1 MGAFLRSSSMADPSR
16 KQGWRNLVR
25 FYRLAVP
32 YWKLVAVSL
41 LAMFIYSAA
50 SFNIVLL
57 IGPTLAAFQKAA
69 PPDEAAGGG
78 LAAALAGDQA
88 PAREPAKAQ
97 DFLEATKER
106 AERWVRSLGIVRAV
120 ESWLWAEV
128 SLKRVAFVLAFIIG
142 PVLLASGFLQE
153 YAQNR
158 AAWHVV
164 ADLRVKVFDHLSG
177 LSLRYFSGQRTGEV
191 LSRLTNDIGRTES
204 ALGVLFG
211 TALLQPM
218 MLLFFLAGA
227 TWKSPHLALVAVA
240 ASPLVVFLMGRYGI
254 RVRRY
259 ATRTLQKLADVTDSV
274 TQVLNGIRVVKSFHM
289 EEAEREEF
297 RGRNMALLQKAF
309 KLVRTQ
315 AWAGVLPEFV
325 LGIRSMSLILLFAD
339 HLVRQGKL
347 PLQGM
352 LMCVAYLTLCG
363 GRVRRIVRAYVQL
376 QQSMA
381 SVNRVFEL
389 IDARPD
395 IEDAPDAVEI
405 DGVHKGVSFD
415 NVWFAYDRIPV
426 LKGVELSVPCGK
438 TYAIVGETGAG
449 KSTMLDLIPR
459 FYDPAQ
465 GCVSI
470 DGVDVRRI
478 KRKSLMQQI
487 AIVGQRPFLF
497 NRSIVENIRY
507 GKRDATDEE
516 VVAAARAANIHD
528 FIQSLPEGYNTVAG
542 EAGDRF
548 SGGQRQCITVARAVL
563 KNAPVLILDEATSSL
578 DAESE
583 MLVQRALDN
592 LMANR
597 TTFVIAHRLST
608 VRHADRIIVLR
619 DGRIVEQGA
628 HEELLQRHGE
638 YQRLYRLQFADTG
651 PGERASE
658 APA

>member
-1 MGAFLRSSSMADPSR
+1 MADPSS

-41 LAMFIYSAA
+41 LAMLVYSAA

-69 PPDEAAGGG
+69 PPDQAAGGG
-78 LAAALAGDQA
+78 LAAALAAGQA

-97 DFLEATKER
+97 DFLQATRER

-142 PVLLASGFLQE
+142 PLLLASGFLQE

-158 AAWHVV
+158 VAWHVV
-164 ADLRVKVFDHLSG
+164 ADLRVEVFDHLSR

-211 TALLQPM
+211 TVFLQPM

-315 AWAGVLPEFV
+315 AWAGVLPEFILGV
-325 LGIRSMSLILLFAD
+325 LSMSLILLFAD
-339 HLVRQGKL
+339 RLVRQGKL
-347 PLQGM
+347 PLQNM

-405 DGVHKGVSFD
+405 DGVHQGVWFD

-426 LKGVELSVPCGK
+426 LRGIDLHVPCGK

-459 FYDPAQ
+459 FYDVAQ
-465 GCVSI
+465 GSVSI

-497 NRSIVENIRY
+497 NRSIAENIRY

-528 FIQSLPEGYNTVAG
+528 FIQSLPEGYDTVAG

-563 KNAPVLILDEATSSL
+563 KNAPILILDEATSSL

-592 LMANR
+592 LMADR

-628 HEELLQRHGE
+628 HEELLHRHGE

-658 APA
+658 AGA